1 MDRIAE
7 PANRPQFWL
16 SRPICQADMSA
27 TLAGKLQDHY
37 ALLGI
42 DPQSDPD
49 TMHQA
54 YATQARK
61 YRPQNSLTG
70 DAEMFDAVNRAY
82 EVLSDPVRRR
92 EFDALHG
99 TGQEASGPKFSGVEF
114 FHALG
119 RETALR
125 SAILCLLYD
134 RRRTRPSA
142 PGVSMRSIEVMVE
155 ATAVELS
162 SALWYLKQ
170 RGLAASDDKSSLAIT
185 ADGMDFLVSQK
196 PLLEVVMAFIKPA
209 AIAVSHAPQPQQAK
223 PPRIQ
228 AETLLDPKR
237 DNESVLSTLHRALAR
252 VSD

>member
-1 MDRIAE
+1 
-7 PANRPQFWL
+7 
-16 SRPICQADMSA
+16 MSA